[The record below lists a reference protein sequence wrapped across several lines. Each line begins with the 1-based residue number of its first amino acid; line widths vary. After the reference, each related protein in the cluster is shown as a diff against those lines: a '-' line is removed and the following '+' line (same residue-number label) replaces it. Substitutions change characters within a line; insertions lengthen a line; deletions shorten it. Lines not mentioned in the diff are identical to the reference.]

1 MKKRL
6 IALSLVVALAALV
19 IVPVAISKGHA
30 KGKNKFQLNG
40 VVVSTTA
47 ATDTT
52 PGAIIVKVKSGTW
65 TVKKFR
71 GLERGF
77 VVSPTAKMID
87 ATVDPAVPTTLDCS
101 SKAPRCTSAA
111 PSTAAPRPATP
122 RHGSLQ
128 RIGSSCRSSRRRPR
142 SSRRSA
148 QNSSNQ
154 PLRAGADEAPAPLAS
169 ACSAPVSPPTSSL

>member
-40 VVVSTTA
+40 IVVSTTA

-52 PGAIIVKVKSGTW
+52 PGAIVVKVKSGTW

-71 GLERGF
+71 GQERSF
-77 VVSPTAKMID
+77 VVSATAKMID
-87 ATVDPAVPTTLDCS
+87 ATVDPAVPATLDLFVAGA
-101 SKAPRCTSAA
+101 KVHLGGTIDRGLTPED
-111 PSTAAPRPATP
+111 PATWVLTANKLI
-122 RHGSLQ
+122 LQ
-128 RIGSSCRSSRRRPR
+128 ELP
-142 SSRRSA
+142 
-148 QNSSNQ
+148 
-154 PLRAGADEAPAPLAS
+154 APAPVVT
-169 ACSAPVSPPTSSL
+169 P